1 MKQQQEKI
9 EFSRLFDV
17 LRRRKWYV
25 IPAFFLTCIAGLT
38 YCLTT
43 PPVYRASTLIA
54 VDRQKVPESFV
65 SPTVTAGIDERIQ
78 SIGEEIMSRT
88 NLERVITRLN
98 LYPEDRRRQLP
109 MELIVEKM
117 RKSIHV
123 DLSKKGTA
131 FTISF
136 EATNP
141 TLVAPVSNLLASMFM
156 EEHLKLREERAKGTT
171 EFLANELQQMES
183 QLKEREAAVSRY
195 KMAHMGQLPT
205 QSQAT
210 LAVLERLQ
218 QQHEGVQESIRRA
231 QESKILIQQQMQ
243 LAGSSNLVQILED
256 EPAGD
261 SSVEQL
267 KQHLAALETK
277 YKPDHPDVLKA
288 KKMIEKREKQLAEEA
303 AAGGQ
308 PKETEKAADGNPMES
323 AFRSQL
329 AGIDMEIRTLKDEAA
344 GLKAKTSSYQGRIEN
359 MPRREQ
365 EMTDL
370 ERDYNNL
377 TDNYQK
383 LLAKKLEAERAENL
397 ERKQKGEQFRILDP
411 AREPELPF
419 KPDIPRVLA
428 MAFLGALGAS
438 VGLAFGREYI
448 DKSLYHVEDVE
459 SLLKLPVL
467 ARIPEVTT
475 PDDIK
480 KRRTKRIVAFGAV
493 VLGLATVSILL
504 FGIITKYPG
513 LMISA

>member
-1 MKQQQEKI
+1 MKQQQEKVN
-9 EFSRLFDV
+9 FGRLFDV

-25 IPAFFLTCIAGLT
+25 IPAFFLTCIAGLA

-43 PPVYRASTLIA
+43 PPVYRASTMIA

-65 SPTVTAGIDERIQ
+65 NPTVTAGIDERIQ

-98 LYPEDRRRQLP
+98 LYPEDRKRQLP
-109 MELIVEKM
+109 MELTVEKM

-123 DLSKKGTA
+123 ELSKKGTA

-136 EATNP
+136 ENTNP

-156 EEHLKLREERAKGTT
+156 EEHLKLREERAKGTS
-171 EFLANELQQMES
+171 EFLANELQQMEA

-195 KMAHMGQLPT
+195 KMSHMGQLPT

-210 LAVLERLQ
+210 LAVLDRLQ
-218 QQHEGVQESIRRA
+218 QQLEGVQESIRRA

-243 LAGSSNLVQILED
+243 LAGSSSLVQVLD
-256 EPAGD
+256 DGPGGD
-261 SSVEQL
+261 SSLEQL

-277 YKPDHPDVLKA
+277 YKPDHPDVLKT
-288 KKMIEKREKQLAEEA
+288 KRMIEKREKKLAEESENGRSEEVEQA
-303 AAGGQ
+303 PA
-308 PKETEKAADGNPMES
+308 GNPMEN

-329 AGIDMEIRTLKDEAA
+329 ASIDMEIRTLRDESA
-344 GLKAKTSSYQGRIEN
+344 GLKQKISSYQSRIEN

-370 ERDYNNL
+370 DRDYNNL

-419 KPDIPRVLA
+419 KPDVPKVLA
-428 MAFLGALGAS
+428 ITFLGALGVS
-438 VGLAFGREYI
+438 VGLAFGREYL
-448 DKSLYHVEDVE
+448 DKSLYQVEDVE
-459 SLLKLPVL
+459 SFLKLPVL
-467 ARIPEVTT
+467 ARIPEVRTKN
-475 PDDIK
+475 DVV
-480 KRRTKRIVAFGAV
+480 KRRTKRFIAFAFIAVGFVIVSG
-493 VLGLATVSILL
+493 LL
-504 FGIITKYPG
+504 FAIVRKYPG
-513 LMISA
+513 LMISNV